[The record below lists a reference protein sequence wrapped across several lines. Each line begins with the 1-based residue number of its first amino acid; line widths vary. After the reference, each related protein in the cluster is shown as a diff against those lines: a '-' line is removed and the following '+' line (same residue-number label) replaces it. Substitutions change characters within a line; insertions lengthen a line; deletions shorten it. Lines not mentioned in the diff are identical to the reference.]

1 MKLLIL
7 LLIGFQCFA
16 QNFEEK
22 ALSFIKNELK
32 DYQHISMK
40 IINQSYNKDRIE
52 IDTSKKLILNKD
64 IALIPVLIYNKK
76 STTNSFISAKV
87 KLFKN
92 VLVAKRNIKKEEIV
106 SSSDFEIRL
115 LDVCQY
121 NGNVI
126 TTNYDLPSYKTKA
139 FIKKGEVLIE
149 EKLNKIPIVNYGDKV
164 CAEVKVGNVT
174 ITTDVIARQSGNLGD
189 VINVVSLNN
198 TILKAKIIDEDKV
211 KIE

>member
-32 DYQHISMK
+32 DYQYISMK

-64 IALIPVLIYNKK
+64 IVLIPVLIYNKK

-121 NGNVI
+121 NGNVVNI
-126 TTNYDLPSYKTKA
+126 NYDLPSYKTKA

-149 EKLNKIPIVNYGDKV
+149 EKLNKVPIVNYGDKV